1 MSPLSNAQQIEAE
14 QNPEISAQ
22 YPVKSVP
29 TFVALQHGTMQEV
42 LEGANAPGVVALVK
56 RLQAPTV
63 YSLCFSPCRILT
75 IFSLFLLGG
84 VCK

>member
-1 MSPLSNAQQIEAE
+1 MPPLSNAQQIEAE

-29 TFVALQHGTMQEV
+29 TFVALQHGTIQEV

-56 RLQAPTV
+56 RLQTPTV
-63 YSLCFSPCRILT
+63 YFLCFSPC
-75 IFSLFLLGG
+75 LLHPM
-84 VCK
+84 VY

>member
-1 MSPLSNAQQIEAE
+1 MSRDQATLALSNAQQIEAE

-29 TFVALQHGTMQEV
+29 TFVALQHGTIQEV

-56 RLQAPTV
+56 RLQTPEDPLV
-63 YSLCFSPCRILT
+63 YLLLFSVA
-75 IFSLFLLGG
+75 GE
-84 VCK
+84 